1 MAESAD
7 MTESFQMFSP
17 FLRTKKRQKWPVSDL
32 LQIGLL
38 KSDRDCG
45 RLAIFQL
52 GHTLFSLL
60 PERNKEQNVKLQ
72 FWVGVLRENL
82 TNECVNDK
90 SCIGC

>member
-7 MTESFQMFSP
+7 MIESFQMFSL

-52 GHTLFSLL
+52 GHTLFSPYLKD
-60 PERNKEQNVKLQ
+60 KEQNVKLQ